1 MEAKKQEMEEQ
12 RLNTSLAAREW
23 FHAHRVITSESDA
36 YGHIKILVDWA
47 KSPQDDM
54 AARKHI
60 ESHVND
66 LARSYVQ
73 FGVHIDGEIVILIFV
88 EDIKAANLDPQDLVL
103 KPFFN
108 SSVAPVL
115 MQTIAGDNRILA
127 LQKLRKSKPNNE
139 EYKYVVVTPVIC
151 SRSDHNK
158 QMAMTFGG
166 LDNLVRNIRQEATGW
181 DSICQIHRKIETLRE
196 QYGKDFKSNP
206 TAKAAFKAYKLT
218 CDTTM
223 STFSTA
229 SIGSFFTIAN
239 TFGQLWINISTIFL
253 KDRTA
258 VPITKRGKAS
268 KVKKKPLG
276 YGWLCH
282 MYEIPEEQLVSWT
295 AEILA
300 GELSTGDFQKRCQT
314 WKLHVKLQKLTVEW
328 YQMEFDDDD
337 DDVQTYKDLGVK
349 FPFFQDA
356 EFFNQMLIRFPKT
369 GRLQTLPSEIAMIVR
384 KKILA
389 SPAVLFML
397 VWTHCE
403 NGLYVFVCDFF
414 VYIIIF
420 HHQPKKHCFYA
431 CTTKLL
437 YKQKYVLLFPA
448 DCENH

>member
-1 MEAKKQEMEEQ
+1 MEEQ

-54 AARKHI
+54 AARKHD
-60 ESHVND
+60 EAHVDD

-73 FGVHIDGEIVILIFV
+73 FGVHIDGEIVILIFT
-88 EDIKAANLDPQDLVL
+88 EDVKAAKLDPQDLRV

-108 SSVAPVL
+108 SPAAPVL
-115 MQTIAGDNRILA
+115 MQTIAGDHRILA

-139 EYKYVVVTPVIC
+139 NYKFVDVTPVIC

-196 QYGKDFKSNP
+196 QYGKDFKLNP
-206 TAKAAFKAYKLT
+206 VAKAAFKAYKLT

-223 STFSTA
+223 STFSPA

-253 KDRTA
+253 KDRTD
-258 VPITKRGKAS
+258 VPTTKKGKAS

-282 MYEIPEEQLVSWT
+282 MYDIPEEQLVSWT

-300 GELSTGDFQKRCQT
+300 GELSTGDFQKRCHT
-314 WKLHVKLQKLTVEW
+314 WKLHVKLQKLTVDW
-328 YQMEFDDDD
+328 YQMEFEDDA
-337 DDVQTYKDLGVK
+337 DDVQTYNDLGDK
-349 FPFFQDA
+349 FPFFKDA

-369 GRLQTLPSEIAMIVR
+369 GRLQTLPNEIAMIVR

-389 SPAVLFML
+389 SPAVLYML
-397 VWTHCE
+397 VLHVSVRTTC
-403 NGLYVFVCDFF
+403 VFLC
-414 VYIIIF
+414 IIF
-420 HHQPKKHCFYA
+420 CLYNNFPTPTKKTMFLCMQK
-431 CTTKLL
+431 KLL
-437 YKQKYVLLFPA
+437 CKQKCVCTFPA
-448 DCENH
+448 DDEDH